1 MTKKSI
7 SAAILPVL
15 IPGTHTA
22 MDGRS
27 ITVTASDCVD
37 MASHY
42 DPTLCEAPFVLG
54 HPKLTAPAYG
64 WAKRFE
70 MRDGMLWA
78 EPKQVNKGF
87 AEAFNSGAIKK
98 RSLAFWLPN
107 SPGNPKPGHYYPRH
121 VGFLGAVH
129 PAVKGLPDVQFAHF
143 DEYTGDDAPVEF
155 AMDWFDPDLLPELF
169 SGLRDY
175 LIEKEGV
182 GRANVILPDYRL
194 NRLTELMKR
203 EFNPDPVMYAEE
215 TDVEKE
221 NTPADAPAEFA
232 EREAALAERENTLV
246 AREKAL
252 RESEEKARR
261 DAIAEFAG
269 ELVSDGRIL
278 PRQKN
283 AVVEVLSGL
292 SCEPVAFSDGSNTI
306 SETPEALLR
315 EILSTK
321 PAVVEFAEKSPTG
334 DAPVE
339 FADAGALAL
348 AASEYQTEQAAK
360 GNFIS
365 VTDAV
370 NHVKG
375 GQK

>member
-1 MTKKSI
+1 MTTQ

-27 ITVTASDCVD
+27 ITVTANDCVD

-42 DPTLCEAPFVLG
+42 DPALCEAPFVLG

-70 MRDGMLWA
+70 MRDGILWA
-78 EPKQVNKGF
+78 EPKQVNPGF

-121 VGFLGAVH
+121 VGFLGAVQ
-129 PAVKGLPDVQFAHF
+129 PAVKGLPDVQLAHF
-143 DEYTGDDAPVEF
+143 DEYTGEDAPVEF

-182 GRANVILPDYRL
+182 ERANVILPDYRL

-215 TDVEKE
+215 IDVEKE
-221 NTPADAPAEFA
+221 NTTDAPAEFA
-232 EREAALAERENTLV
+232 EREAALAERENTLA

-252 RESEEKARR
+252 RESEEKAHR
-261 DAIAEFAG
+261 DNVVAFAE
-269 ELVSDGRIL
+269 ELVNDGRIL

-321 PAVVEFAEKSPTG
+321 PAVVEFAEKSPAAN
-334 DAPVE
+334 DPVD
-339 FADAGALAL
+339 FADAGALAQ

-370 NHVKG
+370 NYVKG

>member
-1 MTKKSI
+1 MKNKST
-7 SAAILPVL
+7 SAAILPVMA
-15 IPGTHTA
+15 PGIHTA
-22 MDGRS
+22 MDGRK
-27 ITVTASDCVD
+27 ITVTLDDCVD
-37 MASHY
+37 MASQY
-42 DPTLCEAPFVLG
+42 DPTLCEAPFVIG
-54 HPKLTAPAYG
+54 HPKLSAPAYG

-70 MRDGMLWA
+70 VRDGMLWA
-78 EPKQVNKGF
+78 EPKQVNPGF
-87 AEAFNSGAIKK
+87 AEAFNAGAIKK

-107 SPGNPKPGHYYPRH
+107 SPGNPKPGHCYPRH
-121 VGFLGAVH
+121 VGFLGAMQ
-129 PAVKGLPDVQFAHF
+129 PAVKGLPDVQLAHF

-155 AMDWFDPDLLPELF
+155 AMEWFDPDLLPELF

-182 GRANVILPDYRL
+182 ERANVILPDYRL

-215 TDVEKE
+215 IIVKEEK
-221 NTPADAPAEFA
+221 NPDAPAEFA
-232 EREAALAERENTLV
+232 EREAALADREASLAAREN
-246 AREKAL
+246 AIREG
-252 RESEEKARR
+252 EEKARR
-261 DAIAEFAG
+261 DALAAFAD
-269 ELVSDGRIL
+269 ELAGDGRIL

-292 SCEPVAFSDGSNTI
+292 SCESVAFSDGTNTVT
-306 SETPEALLR
+306 STPEALLR
-315 EILSTK
+315 DILSTK
-321 PAVVEFAEKSPTG
+321 PAVVEFSEKSPAS
-334 DAPVE
+334 DDPVE
-339 FADAGALAL
+339 FADAGALAK
-348 AASEYQTEQAAK
+348 AAGAYQSEQAAK

>member
-1 MTKKSI
+1 MTTQ
-7 SAAILPVL
+7 SAATLPVL
-15 IPGTHTA
+15 APGTHTA
-22 MDGRS
+22 MDGRK
-27 ITVTASDCVD
+27 ITVTLDDCVD
-37 MASHY
+37 MASQY
-42 DPTLCEAPFVLG
+42 DSALCEAPFVIG

-70 MRDGMLWA
+70 VRDGMLWA
-78 EPKQVNKGF
+78 EPKQVNPGF
-87 AEAFNSGAIKK
+87 AEAFNAGAIKK

-129 PAVKGLPDVQFAHF
+129 PAVKGLPDVQLAHF

-155 AMDWFDPDLLPELF
+155 AMEWFDPDLLPELF

-182 GRANVILPDYRL
+182 ERANAILPDYRL

-203 EFNPDPVMYAEE
+203 EFNPDPVMYAEDI
-215 TDVEKE
+215 TVEKE
-221 NTPADAPAEFA
+221 NTTDAPAEFA
-232 EREAALAERENTLV
+232 EREAALADREATLAARENAIRERE
-246 AREKAL
+246 EK
-252 RESEEKARR
+252 ERR
-261 DAIAEFAG
+261 DAIAAFAD
-269 ELVSDGRIL
+269 ELVSGGRIL

-292 SCEPVAFSDGSNTI
+292 SGEPVAFSDGSNTVTD
-306 SETPEALLR
+306 TPEALLR

-321 PAVVEFAEKSPTG
+321 PAVVEFAEKSPAG
-334 DAPVE
+334 NDPVE
-339 FADAGALAL
+339 FADAGALAQ
-348 AASEYQTEQAAK
+348 AASAYQSEQAAK
-360 GNFIS
+360 GHFIS